1 MDGHTEVDTPTDR
14 RWFDRCAFLVIAI
27 HMLVWTLVPTLVNR
41 NLPLDVVEALAW
53 GHEWEWGYEKHPPLS
68 AWAAEAATVL
78 GNGVDA
84 PLYLMSQ
91 ICIGLGFWGMYRL
104 GKRLF
109 GPAVGLLSLL
119 AMEGILYNNFTSPE
133 LNVNVVQFPCWAWAL
148 DAFWLG
154 VHTGRLRWWILL
166 GVCVGTA
173 LLGKYLAVFLA
184 LPLLIF
190 LVLSPAG
197 RASWKTAGP
206 YVALLTAIGVFGP
219 HLVWASEH
227 EWVTILYGLR
237 RAGGGGP
244 RPLTDHLS
252 NPLDFL
258 VAILF
263 NASLILPVG
272 WVLRRQFQPSRLV
285 EDRVRYAW
293 LIAVVPVA
301 SILCLS
307 FLRGWELKSM
317 WGAPMLVAL
326 TLPLAA
332 SFRSIP
338 PGFKHWQPVLG
349 VWALILTAPV
359 VAYLVEWSA
368 SPAVIQHERR
378 CDFEGREFA
387 ATVTQLW
394 QDRYHQPVPYVIGD
408 VWLAGNVGW
417 YSTDRPAVVIW
428 RDGPQSLDI
437 SREEVIRRGAVVVWS
452 ISDRK
457 GRTAPAERQD
467 VIPIGEYFGRLL
479 PQETITVPGHHHT
492 PDVQVGIAW
501 LPPQSVK
508 HAPEASPH
516 PPRLAENPS
525 EIAPS
530 TVR

>member
-1 MDGHTEVDTPTDR
+1 MDGQTEVDTPTSR
-14 RWFDRCAFLVIAI
+14 RWFDGCAGLIIVI

-68 AWAAEAATVL
+68 AWAAEAAAVL

-109 GPAVGLLSLL
+109 GPAVGLLGLL
-119 AMEGILYNNFTSPE
+119 AMEGIVYNNFTSPE

-148 DAFWLG
+148 DSFWLG
-154 VHTGRLRWWILL
+154 VHTRQLRWWLLL
-166 GVCVGTA
+166 GGCVGMA

-190 LVLSPAG
+190 LVISPAG

-206 YVALLTAIGVFGP
+206 YLALLTAIGVFGP

-227 EWVTILYGLR
+227 EWVTVLYGLR
-237 RAGGGGP
+237 RAGGGGV
-244 RPLTDHLS
+244 RPWTDHVLH
-252 NPLDFL
+252 PLDFL
-258 VAILF
+258 ASILF
-263 NASLILPVG
+263 NVSLVCPLG
-272 WVLRRQFQPSRLV
+272 WVVWRHYEPRRLV
-285 EDRVRYAW
+285 DERVRYAW

-307 FLRGWELKSM
+307 FARGWELKSM
-317 WGAPMLVAL
+317 WGAPMLVGF

-338 PGFKHWQPVLG
+338 PGLKNWQPVLG
-349 VWALILTAPV
+349 VWALILTAPA

-368 SPAVIQHERR
+368 APVVTQHERR
-378 CDFEGREFA
+378 ADFEGRSLA
-387 ATVTQLW
+387 ATVTELW
-394 QDRYHQPVPYVIGD
+394 QDRYHEPIPYVIGD

-417 YSTDRPAVVIW
+417 YSADRPAVVIW

-437 SREEVIRRGAVVVWS
+437 EREEVLRHGAVVVWS
-452 ISDRK
+452 ITDRK
-457 GRTAPAERQD
+457 GRTAPAEQQEAG
-467 VIPIGEYFGRLL
+467 PISEYYGRLI
-479 PQETITVPGHHHT
+479 PQETITIPGHHNT
-492 PDVQVGIAW
+492 PDIRVGIAW
-501 LPPQSVK
+501 LPPPSAES
-508 HAPEASPH
+508 APETSPNW
-516 PPRLAENPS
+516 PLAKQPREHDPS
-525 EIAPS
+525 I
-530 TVR
+530 VR